1 MTFALGM
8 LAGAALVVVIVI
20 AIAIYAAFHFTIH

>member
-8 LAGAALVVVIVI
+8 LAGAAVVVVVIT